1 MAKGLKKIGMG
12 RGVVERMIE
21 LNKTNEALKREITA
35 RKRAKEVL
43 AVYPRRLKSLSH
55 RLLEAQETERHRIAR
70 ELHDEIGQSLTAI
83 KIRLQ
88 SLHQRSKTGQPDI
101 EECIRIADQ
110 VLSQVHS
117 LSLDLRPPQLDDL
130 GLSAALRWHL
140 DRQARTAKLVPHFSA
155 DSLPGRLQPDLEIA
169 CFRVA
174 QEALTNVIRHAQARQ
189 VWVKLSRRGAELHL
203 TIRDDGRGFDSDFA
217 RDRSDQGA
225 DMGLI
230 GMRERAE
237 LAGGRLK
244 LISSPGRG
252 TQVHL
257 FFPLAYAV
265 PKTRSKPRES

>member
-1 MAKGLKKIGMG
+1 MAMTNRHRPIQ
-12 RGVVERMIE
+12 
-21 LNKTNEALKREITA
+21 NPSKTNEALKREITA
-35 RKRAKEVL
+35 RKRAEKAL
-43 AVYPRRLKSLSH
+43 ADYPRRLKSLSG
-55 RLLEAQETERHRIAR
+55 RLLEAQESERHRIAR

-88 SLHQRSKTGQPDI
+88 SLQRRSKTGLPEI
-101 EECIRIADQ
+101 VECIRIADQ

-117 LSLDLRPPQLDDL
+117 LSLNLRPPQLDDL

-140 DRQARTAKLVPHFSA
+140 DRQAQAAKLIPHFSA

-174 QEALTNVIRHAQARQ
+174 QEALTNVIRHAHARQ
-189 VWVKLSRRGAELHL
+189 VWVKLRRRGAELHL
-203 TIRDDGRGFDSDFA
+203 TIQDDGRGFNNDA
-217 RDRSDQGA
+217 AHDRADQGE

-237 LAGGRLK
+237 LAGGGLK
-244 LISSPGRG
+244 LYSSRGRG

-257 FFPLAYAV
+257 FFPLAYAA
-265 PKTRSKPRES
+265 PNTRLKLRKS